1 LAEFDNYFFVALLVT
16 AGGFGS
22 NVMGFAA
29 DGAAGHFD
37 RLRAGLPDN
46 WIGGPFAID

>member
-1 LAEFDNYFFVALLVT
+1 MSVT

-29 DGAAGHFD
+29 DGAAG
-37 RLRAGLPDN
+37 LPDN
-46 WIGGPFAID
+46 WIGGPFAIGSILINGIHRGSCFGIS